1 MLKSLEPILDGS
13 PQLVH
18 FELKSPSNLTAAVS
32 APVTEI
38 ATVFLLEKTES
49 FDENLSSFAK
59 IVDEHAEGASGCAH
73 SWILEDVQH
82 ESLGAGVKGRACL
95 LAIGWS
101 SISAHLAF
109 KETSAFRKGVELLK
123 DARGSEIH
131 HTIFSPI

>member
-18 FELKSPSNLTAAVS
+18 FEPKSPSDLTAAVS

-38 ATVFLLEKTES
+38 ATVFLLEKTGS
-49 FDENLSSFAK
+49 FDDNLSSFAK
-59 IVDEHAEGASGCAH
+59 IVNEHAEGAMGCAH

-109 KETSAFRKGVELLK
+109 KKTSAFEKGLGLLK

-131 HTIFSPI
+131 HTIFS

>member
-18 FELKSPSNLTAAVS
+18 FELESPSDLTAAVS

-49 FDENLSSFAK
+49 FDDNLSSFAK
-59 IVDEHAEGASGCAH
+59 IVVEHAEGALGCAR

-82 ESLGAGVKGRACL
+82 ESLGEGVNGRACL

-109 KETSAFRKGVELLK
+109 KKTSAFAKGLELLK

-131 HTIFSPI
+131 HTIFS

>member
-18 FELKSPSNLTAAVS
+18 FELESPSDLAAAVS

-38 ATVFLLEKTES
+38 ATIFLLKKTES
-49 FDENLSSFAK
+49 FDDNLSSFAK
-59 IVDEHAEGASGCAH
+59 ILDENAEGFRGCAY

-82 ESLGAGVKGRACL
+82 ESLGAGVSGRACIM
-95 LAIGWS
+95 AIGWS

-109 KETSAFRKGVELLK
+109 KGTSAFQKGLELLS

-131 HTIFSPI
+131 HTIFSEA

>member
-18 FELKSPSNLTAAVS
+18 FELESPSDLTAAVS

-38 ATVFLLEKTES
+38 ATVFLLDKTES
-49 FDENLSSFAK
+49 FDNNMNSFAR
-59 IVDEHAEGASGCAH
+59 ILDEHAEGFLGCAR

-82 ESLGAGVKGRACL
+82 ESLGAGVKGKAYI

-109 KETSAFRKGVELLK
+109 KKTSAFEQALELWK
-123 DARGSEIH
+123 DALGSGIH
-131 HTIFSPI
+131 HTIFSPA

>member
-18 FELKSPSNLTAAVS
+18 FELESPSDLAAAAS

-38 ATVFLLEKTES
+38 ATIFLLEKTES
-49 FDENLSSFAK
+49 FDGNLSLFAK
-59 IVDEHAEGASGCAH
+59 ILDENAEGFRGCAH

-82 ESLGAGVKGRACL
+82 ESLGAGVDGRACL
-95 LAIGWS
+95 MAIGWS
-101 SISAHLAF
+101 STSAHLAF
-109 KETSAFRKGVELLK
+109 KRTSAFQKGLELLS

-131 HTIFSPI
+131 HTIFSEA

>member
-18 FELKSPSNLTAAVS
+18 FEPKGSRDLTAAVS

-38 ATVFLLEKTES
+38 ATIFLLEKTES
-49 FDENLSSFAK
+49 FNDNLSSFAK
-59 IVDEHAEGASGCAH
+59 ILDEHAEGFMGCAH
-73 SWILEDVQH
+73 SYILEDVQH
-82 ESLGAGVKGRACL
+82 ESLGVGVKGKACL

-101 SISAHLAF
+101 SISAHVAF
-109 KETSAFRKGVELLK
+109 KKTSAFQRGLELLS

-131 HTIFSPI
+131 HTIFFAA